1 MTQEPLSLPAIVEYL
16 RTLCEAQRTGTLFI
30 THNNHLLAQIG
41 LDKGA
46 IVFLFSQGR
55 QGMNAVP
62 IISAVTNGN
71 ISFKEGTVPS
81 LRTTLAPTAEIL
93 RELEK
98 TVHDAAIGDPRSSL
112 NRPLTDTAKLVLE
125 ETLKEFI
132 GPIASLICADHFS
145 KSANLDAVVAAMAE
159 EIPNPA
165 AATRFR
171 TLAQQRLG

>member
-30 THNNHLLAQIG
+30 MNNNHLLAQIG
-41 LDKGA
+41 LDNGT

-62 IISAVTNGN
+62 VISAVASGN
-71 ISFKEGTVPS
+71 ISFKEGAVPS
-81 LRTTLAPTAEIL
+81 LRTTLAPTAEVL
-93 RELEK
+93 RQLQE
-98 TVHDAAIGDPRSSL
+98 TVHNAAIGDPRSSL

-165 AATRFR
+165 AAARFR
-171 TLAQQRLG
+171 TLAQQRLS